1 MRNYIFFTFFIVV
14 FIFMTVNVFADRAHH
29 DELIDMADFVT
40 ETHSI
45 KSWHVTIKESIDQEK
60 LPQLLTKLHS
70 DFSVTTEENKKI
82 IKIIAKDPHKKNGLN
97 ECFNVVIP
105 KSNNQQAEL
114 IAIME
119 GNQWDRSVKHTYQ
132 QKLDEIVQN
141 YFTDSKQKFSWLT
154 FVDDDKIDSNVFLN
168 EMVAQWNM
176 ENLQLQLDNHLQN
189 RKVLYGYTPVWQ
201 EYIRMQND
209 RVNMQIAL
217 HTDNQGTT
225 TYTLGTPIL
234 INEY

>member
-1 MRNYIFFTFFIVV
+1 
-14 FIFMTVNVFADRAHH
+14 
-29 DELIDMADFVT
+29 
-40 ETHSI
+40 
-45 KSWHVTIKESIDQEK
+45 
-60 LPQLLTKLHS
+60 
-70 DFSVTTEENKKI
+70 
-82 IKIIAKDPHKKNGLN
+82 
-97 ECFNVVIP
+97 
-105 KSNNQQAEL
+105 
-114 IAIME
+114 ME